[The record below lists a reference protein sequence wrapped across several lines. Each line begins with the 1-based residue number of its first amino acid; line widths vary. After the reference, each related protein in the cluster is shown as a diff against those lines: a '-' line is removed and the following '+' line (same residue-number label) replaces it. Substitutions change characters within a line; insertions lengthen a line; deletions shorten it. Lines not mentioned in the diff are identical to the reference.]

1 MDLLVVVDGVTDYAA
16 FRKVFDE
23 DGPERAK
30 FSTSMLAG
38 PIDGNRVAIVCYGI
52 DMQAMAAF
60 MGTAEFEARTSP
72 VQSGVTLYE
81 LSELAPPAH

>member
-16 FRKVFDE
+16 FREVFDE

-30 FSTSMLAG
+30 FSASMLAG
-38 PIDGNRVAIVCYGI
+38 PIDGDRVAIVCHGI
-52 DMQAMAAF
+52 DMPAMAAF
-60 MGTAEFEARTSP
+60 MGSAEFEARTSQ

>member
-1 MDLLVVVDGVTDYAA
+1 MDLLVVVGGVTDYAA
-16 FRKVFDE
+16 VREVFDG

-38 PIDGNRVAIVCYGI
+38 PLDGDRVAIVCHGI
-52 DMQAMAAF
+52 DMPAMAAF
-60 MGTAEFEARTSP
+60 MGSPEFEARTSP

>member
-1 MDLLVVVDGVTDYAA
+1 MDLLVVVDGVADYTA
-16 FRKVFDE
+16 FREVFDE

-38 PIDGNRVAIVCYGI
+38 PIDGDRVAIVCHGV
-52 DMQAMAAF
+52 DMSAMVAF
-60 MGTAEFEARTSP
+60 MGTPEFEARTSP

-81 LSELAPPAH
+81 ISELAPPAH